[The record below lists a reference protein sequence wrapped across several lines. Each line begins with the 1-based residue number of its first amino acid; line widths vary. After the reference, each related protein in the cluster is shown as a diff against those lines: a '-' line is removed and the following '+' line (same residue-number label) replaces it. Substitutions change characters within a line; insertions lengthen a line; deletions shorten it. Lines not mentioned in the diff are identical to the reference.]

1 MSFSS
6 FSVLHALEITFR
18 RADGKRPSWPP
29 RLLRLQAGHLP
40 ELRAPEQ
47 IPLQALAHYQQHHR
61 HHRYRKAR
69 RQQARV
75 QTRCVQAQVVLRQER
90 VRIQLLA
97 PRLAIRRRHS
107 RHWYQKVRRPLVQA
121 RTQKVQA
128 RVLLRPVQAQTRQAQ
143 ELVLL
148 QLVRIRL
155 ESQVRQRALAPEL
168 LPPA

>member
-47 IPLQALAHYQQHHR
+47 IPLQALAHYQR

-90 VRIQLLA
+90 VRIQLQGQ
-97 PRLAIRRRHS
+97 RLAIRRRHS

-121 RTQKVQA
+121 RAQKAQA
-128 RVLLRPVQAQTRQAQ
+128 RVLLRPVQVRTRQVP
-143 ELVLL
+143 ERVLL
-148 QLVRIRL
+148 QLVRFRL